1 MVKNSTNITSDREVR
16 YLRRTIK
23 KKEND
28 ELKIKFLNNCTEY
41 YKKSSDYYE
50 NYSKSMY
57 NNYCQMSQ
65 YYYDL
70 CDKFVSVKTEL
81 DMLKKSENN
90 ELSSS
95 KIINDL
101 NSDN

>member
-1 MVKNSTNITSDREVR
+1 MVITSDREVR
-16 YLRRTIK
+16 YLKRTIK
-23 KKEND
+23 KKEN
-28 ELKIKFLNNCTEY
+28 EEQKTNNSIKFLNNCTEY
-41 YKKSSDYYE
+41 YKNSSDYYE

-90 ELSSS
+90 ELSSAEF
-95 KIINDL
+95 INDL